1 VTTLWYACDVA
12 QPAASPASASA
23 AAIWQTRAMA
33 IFDDV
38 NNQMKDA
45 LRAGQK
51 LRLQALRNIR
61 AAFLTRLKED
71 NSQSLSDA
79 DCVPL
84 LRRLEKQRKESIEAF
99 EAGGRK
105 EQAAAEREELA
116 IILGFLPSQADE
128 ATVRGWVKTAI
139 AESGA
144 TSAKDVGKVMS
155 AVMKAHKGDVDGNVA
170 RKIAGELLS
179 G

>member
-1 VTTLWYACDVA
+1 
-12 QPAASPASASA
+12 
-23 AAIWQTRAMA
+23 MA

-45 LRAGQK
+45 LRAQQK

-71 NSQSLSDA
+71 GSQTLSDA
-79 DCVPL
+79 DCVPI

-99 EAGGRK
+99 DAGGRA
-105 EQAAAEREELA
+105 EMAAAERAELE

-128 ATVRGWVKTAI
+128 STVRGWVQAAI

-155 AVMKAHKGDVDGNVA
+155 AVMKAHKGDLDGNVA
-170 RKIAGELLS
+170 RKIASELLS
-179 G
+179 D

>member
-1 VTTLWYACDVA
+1 
-12 QPAASPASASA
+12 
-23 AAIWQTRAMA
+23 MA

-45 LRAGQK
+45 LRAQQK

-61 AAFLTRLKED
+61 AGFLTRLKED
-71 NSQSLSDA
+71 GSQTLSDA
-79 DCVPL
+79 DCVPI
-84 LRRLEKQRKESIEAF
+84 LRRLEKQRRESIEAF
-99 EAGGRK
+99 DGAGRT
-105 EQAAAEREELA
+105 EQAAAERAELE

-128 ATVRGWVKTAI
+128 ATVRGWVKAAI

-170 RKIAGELLS
+170 RKIASELLS

>member
-1 VTTLWYACDVA
+1 M
-12 QPAASPASASA
+12 P
-23 AAIWQTRAMA
+23 

-45 LRAGQK
+45 LRAGEK

-61 AAFLTRLKED
+61 AAFLLRLKED
-71 NSQSLSDA
+71 GSETLSDEE
-79 DCVPL
+79 CVPI

-99 EAGGRK
+99 EAGGRT
-105 EQAAAEREELA
+105 EQAASERAELE
-116 IILGFLPSQADE
+116 IILKFLPSQADE
-128 ATVRGWVKTAI
+128 STTRKWVEAAI

-144 TSAKDVGKVMS
+144 KSAKDLGRVMG
-155 AVMKAHKGDVDGNVA
+155 ALMKAHKGDVDGNVA
-170 RKIAGELLS
+170 RKIAAELLP

>member
-1 VTTLWYACDVA
+1 
-12 QPAASPASASA
+12 
-23 AAIWQTRAMA
+23 MA

-45 LRAGQK
+45 LRAQQK

-61 AAFLTRLKED
+61 AGFLTRLKED
-71 NSQSLSDA
+71 GSQTLSDA
-79 DCVPL
+79 DCVPI
-84 LRRLEKQRKESIEAF
+84 LRRLEKQRRESIEAF
-99 EAGGRK
+99 DGAGRT
-105 EQAAAEREELA
+105 EQAAAERAELE

-128 ATVRGWVKTAI
+128 ATVRGWVKAAI

-170 RKIAGELLS
+170 RKIASELLP

>member
-1 VTTLWYACDVA
+1 
-12 QPAASPASASA
+12 
-23 AAIWQTRAMA
+23 MA

-45 LRAGQK
+45 LRAQQK

-71 NSQSLSDA
+71 GSQTLSDA
-79 DCVPL
+79 DCVPI

-99 EAGGRK
+99 DSGGRA
-105 EQAAAEREELA
+105 EMAAAERAELE

-128 ATVRGWVKTAI
+128 STVRGWVKAAI

-170 RKIAGELLS
+170 RKIAAELLS
-179 G
+179 D

>member
-1 VTTLWYACDVA
+1 
-12 QPAASPASASA
+12 
-23 AAIWQTRAMA
+23 MA

-51 LRLQALRNIR
+51 IRLQALRNIR

-71 NSQSLSDA
+71 GSQTLSDA
-79 DCVPL
+79 DCVPI

-99 EAGGRK
+99 DSGGRA
-105 EQAAAEREELA
+105 EMAAAERAELE

-128 ATVRGWVKTAI
+128 STVRGWVQAAI

-170 RKIAGELLS
+170 RKLATELLS